1 MPSLM
6 KSQMLTLVA
15 LMLLV
20 CQQDALGQD
29 SPRSS
34 RNIHAAGRLLIEGGT
49 SAIAID
55 QDMARPFAYLATR
68 AVPAGFVALDL
79 GDIAEPRVI
88 AEWHPGEQGRQAS
101 HDLATFVHRG
111 RHYLTQAFAESTDG
125 VASQIGAI
133 VFDVTELPGIS
144 EAARISAPG
153 GYRALFA
160 YRHSSGRSLMLATG
174 GGTLDIFD
182 IANMLQG
189 GSEPLVRLETPE
201 QPQTAESGFD
211 NVFAGFDPESRQDR
225 LYAAGG
231 GGYYFYDFSDL
242 SDMRQL
248 TSISSAAVQRGRAV
262 MPTPDGRYVL
272 TLAEYRTAPVRIFD
286 LQPGLDGTLP
296 RVRTAVSAWT
306 SNWQNE
312 YADLELRWPLAFAA
326 ALEDGL
332 QVINV
337 YDPLSP
343 YTDAYY
349 RTAANP
355 EQQQSP
361 LLQQRRGTNAV
372 DVRNADGLIVVSDIE
387 SGFWAFTLEA
397 FTGWHGHWWGVPN
410 MSSVQD
416 WESGPDGL

>member
-1 MPSLM
+1 M
-6 KSQMLTLVA
+6 KTHLLTLAA
-15 LMLLV
+15 LVLLV
-20 CQQDALGQD
+20 CQQIALGQEGTG
-29 SPRSS
+29 SS

-49 SAIAID
+49 TAIAVD

-68 AVPAGFVALDL
+68 AEPAGLAVIDIA
-79 GDIAEPRVI
+79 DIAEPRLI
-88 AEWHPGEQGRQAS
+88 AQWHMDDQAGLAS
-101 HDLATFVHRG
+101 HGLTTFVHEG
-111 RHYLTQAFAESTDG
+111 RHYLAQAFADDDAAESN
-125 VASQIGAI
+125 IGAI
-133 VFDVTELPGIS
+133 VLDVTELPDIR
-144 EAARISAPG
+144 ETARVTTPG

-160 YRHSSGRSLMLATG
+160 YRHSTGSSLLLATG
-174 GGTLDIFD
+174 GGTLDVYD
-182 IANMLQG
+182 VADVLQERPAPIA
-189 GSEPLVRLETPE
+189 RIATPDL
-201 QPQTAESGFD
+201 PQTAESGFD
-211 NVFAGFDPESRQDR
+211 YVFAGYEPESRQDR

-231 GGYYFYDFSDL
+231 GGYYVYDFSDL
-242 SDMRQL
+242 SEVRQL

-262 MPTPDGRYVL
+262 VPTPDGRHVL

-286 LQPGLDGTLP
+286 LQPALDGTLP
-296 RVRTAVSAWT
+296 RLRTAVSAWT

-312 YADLELRWPLAFAA
+312 YVGLQLRWPLAFAA

-337 YDPLSP
+337 FDPLNP

-349 RTAANP
+349 RTATLP

-361 LLQQRRGTNAV
+361 LLQPQRGTNAV
-372 DVRNADGLIVVSDIE
+372 DVRNADGLIVASDFE

-397 FTGWHGHWWGVPN
+397 FSGWHGHWWGLPN

>member
-1 MPSLM
+1 M
-6 KSQMLTLVA
+6 KSQLLTLGA

-20 CQQDALGQD
+20 CQPDALAQD

-68 AVPAGFVALDL
+68 AGPAGFVAIDL
-79 GDIAEPRVI
+79 GDIAEPRFI
-88 AEWHPGEQGRQAS
+88 AEWQVDEQRGPAS
-101 HDLATFVHRG
+101 YDLATVVHDG
-111 RHYLTQAFAESTDG
+111 RQYLVQAFTEGPEGAAPQ
-125 VASQIGAI
+125 VGAI

-160 YRHSSGRSLMLATG
+160 YRHSSGRSLMLAAG
-174 GGTLDIFD
+174 GGTLDVFD
-182 IANMLQG
+182 IGEILQG
-189 GSEPLVRLETPE
+189 DPEPVVRVEPPE
-201 QPQTAESGFD
+201 QPQTDESGFD
-211 NVFAGFDPESRQDR
+211 NVFAGFEPESRQDR

-242 SDMRQL
+242 SEVRQL
-248 TSISSAAVQRGRAV
+248 TSISSAAVQRGRAAV
-262 MPTPDGRYVL
+262 PTPDGRYVL

-286 LQPGLDGTLP
+286 LQPGLDGSLS

-343 YTDAYY
+343 YTDAYF
-349 RTAANP
+349 RTAAQT
-355 EQQQSP
+355 EEQQSP

-416 WESGPDGL
+416 WESGPDGF